1 MQLTDGTKIRTREAG
16 WSGDFV
22 TKLEES
28 VLTDEQVRNL
38 LALNIAEDRATK
50 FLKIIEDNPDQPML
64 RLKLQFAR
72 PTTETGM
79 RAQPG
84 PNGLGMPE
92 INISTYGHVPDQWP
106 YENDTPLGS
115 HPTPGSYAP
124 GSYSIYDKSEVWADG
139 VDVLYEQAIRE
150 RWVPATDI
158 DWAALEKQ
166 PDDMER
172 AICQLCTVVGQHALT
187 IQKILASW
195 EEKIAYGFH
204 DVKIFIG
211 TQIFDE
217 GRKVEVLRKR
227 ALANG
232 GGLGQMGLGTMYR
245 AWFGSMKPTELFVA
259 IDVLYKSY
267 EIALFEKLAEVAP
280 LAVDRDIFARLAK
293 DSHRHLDFGL
303 RHLKYYVQHHPNARE
318 YLTHFLNRSESAL
331 SDEFYHSKVESESVA
346 VILGGGVET
355 ISTGMERLR
364 ELREDQLRAYLLRLD
379 SVAIDRLPA
388 VNVGLLNLARGQ
400 ATAGT

>member
-1 MQLTDGTKIRTREAG
+1 MQLTEGTKIRTREAG

-22 TKLEES
+22 TRLEGS
-28 VLTDEQVRNL
+28 PLSDDQVRSM
-38 LALNIAEDRATK
+38 LALRLSEERASR
-50 FLKIIEDNPDQPML
+50 FLQVIEDNPEQPAL
-64 RLKLQFAR
+64 RLRLNWAR
-72 PTTETGM
+72 PSTETGV
-79 RAQPG
+79 RAKPG
-84 PNGLGMPE
+84 PQGLGMPE
-92 INISTYGHVPDQWP
+92 INIGTYGHVPDHWP

-124 GSYSIYDKSEVWADG
+124 GSYSVYDKSEVWADG

-158 DWAALEKQ
+158 TWAALERQ

-172 AICQLCTVVGQHALT
+172 AICQLCTVLAQHGLT
-187 IQKILASW
+187 IQKVLASW

-204 DVKIFIG
+204 DVKIFLG

-227 ALANG
+227 ALSNG
-232 GGLGQMGLGTMYR
+232 GGLGQMGLGTLYR
-245 AWFGSMKPTELFVA
+245 AWFGSMKATELFVA

-267 EIALFEKLAEVAP
+267 EIALLEKLAEVAP

-293 DSHRHLDFGL
+293 DSHRHLEFGM

-331 SDEFYHSKVESESVA
+331 ADELNHSKVESEPVA
-346 VILGGGVET
+346 VILAGGVENVM
-355 ISTGMERLR
+355 TGVERLR
-364 ELREDQLRAYLLRLD
+364 QLREDQLRAYLLRLD
-379 SVAIDRLPA
+379 SVAVDRLPS
-388 VNVGLLNLARGQ
+388 VNLGLLNLARGQ